1 MLKPISRRELMRRLK
16 RLGFIG
22 PFSGGKHQFMEK
34 GNFKIS
40 IPNPHGDDIGKNLLS
55 RIIKDLRILEEDF
68 EKLKL

>member
-1 MLKPISRRELMRRLK
+1 MRRLR

-40 IPNPHGDDIGKNLLS
+40 IPNPHGNDIGKNLLS
-55 RIIKDLRILEEDF
+55 RIIKDVSISEEDF

>member
-1 MLKPISRRELMRRLK
+1 MLKPISRRELMRRLR

-40 IPNPHGDDIGKNLLS
+40 IPNPHGNDIGVKLLD
-55 RIIKDLRILEEDF
+55 RIIKDLKISASEFLD
-68 EKLKL
+68 L

>member
-1 MLKPISRRELMRRLK
+1 MLKPISRRELMRRLR

-40 IPNPHGDDIGKNLLS
+40 IPNPHGNDIGKNLLS
-55 RIIKDLRILEEDF
+55 RIIKDLRISEEDF
-68 EKLKL
+68 EKL

>member
-1 MLKPISRRELMRRLK
+1 MLKPISRRELMRRLR

-40 IPNPHGDDIGKNLLS
+40 IPNPHGNDIGKNLLS
-55 RIIKDLRILEEDF
+55 RIIKDVSISEEDF
-68 EKLKL
+68 EKLK